1 MIDVDYYVDM
11 PSFLAEEFKPT
22 ILYTFQPEAVAR
34 SDGGEYSYTFNAK
47 NEVLYNVSGGGSYSH
62 EVWNY
67 NCDHILVTK
76 RFFGLPWTVAAF
88 NVDRR
93 RAGPDHELVCLTPL
107 RRWTG
112 PFAFLG
118 SWLGGKE
125 LERLKPVEG
134 EFLRM
139 KIQKDD
145 GVYVSTGEVNKYAA
159 ATIGVKYDD
168 AIAISAKTT
177 TVKLSLP
184 TVLAYIPGDDL
195 VERKAQASALHN
207 YHRNKNPEI
216 KPSEAFVFPVKDA
229 VRNYDYGVQSYDP
242 DAKQTLKAFMSPLI
256 HGAYAPLASRAN
268 EEKCVKGRITQF
280 ATQKGE
286 LRMTE
291 FLDRTM
297 REFCELLLPTAH
309 TMEPTTIDE
318 VYERQARPTQRR
330 ILDESLT
337 GAEPKRLVKMFMK
350 KEAYGE
356 PKEPRPISTINGVDK
371 REYSRYL
378 YPIADLIKT
387 CDWYAFGKTPIDI
400 ARRVTEVLDGANSA
414 VNTDFSRFDG
424 RVSELLRELEK
435 MLLVRAFRPEY
446 THDVTEL
453 HDSQFTQPAI
463 GTFGTRYNTGYARAS
478 GSPETAAFNSIANA
492 YVAYLTFRMT
502 REGGGFISPQAAWKR
517 LGIYG
522 GDDGLTADVDP
533 AKYTRA
539 ATMLGLKLDVELIA
553 QGNEGITF
561 LSRMYG
567 PHVWYGDTNSC
578 CDLPRQLAKLHT
590 TVSLPPNVTPLEK
603 LLEKARAFHLTDA
616 KTPILGELVSKIVSL
631 HGPIAMNKKTAS
643 IRAWNSDTP
652 SDVQYPNQNDGW
664 MDAYAIRAL
673 EPFGFDFELFH
684 GWLSSITSVEQTLS
698 PPLCAEPKRPKNS
711 DIIIADEDV
720 YSPVGKEQKAE
731 PVRKPNTTKTKAKKN
746 ATPRGDKSKTA
757 GKVNRRPKPIRT
769 DGSAGPASV
778 SSRSSKG
785 RRRPRKAA
793 AKSSGRSGGG
803 D

>member
-1 MIDVDYYVDM
+1 MIDVDYYIDM
-11 PSFLAEEFKPT
+11 PSYLADEFKPT

-34 SDGGEYSYTFNAK
+34 DDGGEYSYTFNAK
-47 NEVLYNVSGGGSYSH
+47 NEVIYNVSGGGSYNH

-76 RFFGLPWTVAAF
+76 RFLGFPWRVAAY

-118 SWLGGKE
+118 AWLGGRE
-125 LERLKPVEG
+125 LERLQPVEG

-139 KIQKDD
+139 KVQRDD
-145 GVYVSTGEVNKYAA
+145 GVYVSTGEINRYAA

-168 AIAISAKTT
+168 AIAISSKTT

-184 TVLAYIPGDDL
+184 TVLAYIPGDNL
-195 VERKAQASALHN
+195 VERKVQASALLN
-207 YHRNKNPEI
+207 YHRNRNPAL
-216 KPSEAFVFPVKDA
+216 KPSEAFVFPVKEA
-229 VRNYDYGVQSYDP
+229 VRNYDYGVESFDP
-242 DAKQTLKAFMSPLI
+242 DAKQTLTAFMSPLI
-256 HGAYAPLASRAN
+256 HGAFAPLASRAN
-268 EEKCVKGRITQF
+268 EEKCVSGRITQF
-280 ATQKGE
+280 ATKKGE
-286 LRMTE
+286 LRLTE

-297 REFCELLLPTAH
+297 REFCELLLPAAH

-318 VYERQARPTQRR
+318 VYARQARPSQQR

-337 GAEPKRLVKMFMK
+337 GAEPERKVKMFMK

-387 CDWYAFGKTPIDI
+387 CDWYAFGKTPKDI
-400 ARRVTEVLDGANSA
+400 AQRVTEVLDGANSA

-424 RVSELLRELEK
+424 RVSELLRILER
-435 MLLVRAFRPEY
+435 MLLVRAFRTEY
-446 THDVTEL
+446 TRDVTEL
-453 HDSQFTQPAI
+453 HNSQFTQSAI

-502 REGGGFISPQAAWKR
+502 REGGAFIAPEVAWKR

-533 AKYTRA
+533 SKYSRA
-539 ATMLGLKLDVELIA
+539 AGMLGLKLDVELINR
-553 QGNEGITF
+553 GDEGITF

-567 PHVWYGDTNSC
+567 PHVWYGDANSC

-603 LLEKARAFHLTDA
+603 LLEKARAFFLTDA
-616 KTPILGELVSKIVSL
+616 KTPILGELVTKIVTL
-631 HGPIAMNKKTAS
+631 HGPIAMDKKTAN

-652 SDVQYPNQNDGW
+652 REVQYPNQNDGW
-664 MDAYAIRAL
+664 MDAYAVRAL

-684 GWLSSITSVEQTLS
+684 GWLNSVTSVEQTLT

-711 DIIIADEDV
+711 DTIIVDEDV
-720 YSPVGKEQKAE
+720 VAREEQKAK
-731 PVRKPNTTKTKAKKN
+731 PIRKSSTPKTQPRRNTTTRERSSRGKPANAEVKRRPQKTKAGDDTVSVN
-746 ATPRGDKSKTA
+746 SRGS
-757 GKVNRRPKPIRT
+757 N
-769 DGSAGPASV
+769 
-778 SSRSSKG
+778 G

-793 AKSSGRSGGG
+793 PKSSGKGGG
-803 D
+803 SA